1 MQKKAGT
8 GRDLILLLYTGEPVS
23 SLFPKRYS
31 MLCLVE
37 GTNMKNIPVTKS
49 GYLEL
54 QEKLNYLKAVKLQ
67 EVNQQVKEG
76 RAFCDFDEDPEFRKS
91 LEEQSIIQA
100 QITELES
107 ILARAEIME
116 VTKSD
121 VVELGTFVTFK
132 ELPDGL
138 EETYQIVSPK
148 ESDPQ
153 KAHISTSSPIGKKL
167 IGNKV
172 NDKVFVETP
181 AGTVK
186 LLITKVD

>member
-1 MQKKAGT
+1 
-8 GRDLILLLYTGEPVS
+8 
-23 SLFPKRYS
+23 
-31 MLCLVE
+31 
-37 GTNMKNIPVTKS
+37 MKNNIQVTKS

-54 QEKLNYLKAVKLQ
+54 QKKLTYLKAVKLQ

-91 LEEQSIIQA
+91 LEEQSVIQA

-107 ILARAEIME
+107 ILDRVEIME

-121 VVELGTFVTFK
+121 VVELGAFVTFK

-138 EETYQIVSPK
+138 EETYQIVSPA
-148 ESDPQ
+148 EANLQ
-153 KAHISTSSPIGKKL
+153 KAHISASSPIGKKL
-167 IGNKV
+167 IGRKE
-172 NDKVFVETP
+172 NDEVLVEIP

-186 LLITKVD
+186 LLITKVH